1 MPLWP
6 FYLLIVAL
14 FIALAI
20 QQWRNRRP
28 LSRLAMKVADNVR
41 NRESTFWVRYIGTT
55 AHRLQVD
62 EDGMYYVLL
71 HDGNP
76 VDGASPDR
84 FEEVER

>member
-6 FYLLIVAL
+6 FYRRIVAL
-14 FIALAI
+14 FVALF

-62 EDGMYYVLL
+62 ADGLYYVILE
-71 HDGNP
+71 DGNP
-76 VDGASPDR
+76 VDGVAPDR
-84 FEEVER
+84 FEEIER